1 MSRRTPS
8 DANDMSDVRGKS
20 AVERVTVAED
30 MVALVVALVVPP
42 PMNAIAAVV
51 FLNAPEPAF
60 TPIGVVGR
68 TAGNTRFSVVVAGS
82 NQLDVFNVV
91 VDQSSNN
98 DHALVL
104 SNVGDT

>member
-1 MSRRTPS
+1 M
-8 DANDMSDVRGKS
+8 RGKS
-20 AVERVTVAED
+20 TVDRVAVADDIVV
-30 MVALVVALVVPP
+30 LVVALVVPP

-68 TAGNTRFSVVVAGS
+68 TAGNTRFSVVVVAS
-82 NQLDVFNVV
+82 NQLGVFNVV

-98 DHALVL
+98 DHALVP
-104 SNVGDT
+104 SIVSDVVQY

>member
-1 MSRRTPS
+1 
-8 DANDMSDVRGKS
+8 V
-20 AVERVTVAED
+20 AVADDIVV
-30 MVALVVALVVPP
+30 LVVALVVPP

-68 TAGNTRFSVVVAGS
+68 TAGNTRFSVVVVAS
-82 NQLDVFNVV
+82 NQLGVFNVV

-98 DHALVL
+98 DHALVP
-104 SNVGDT
+104 SIVSDVVQY